1 MPEIN
6 YWKTRASKERQ
17 LKNFYSANN
26 HWAPAMMLLA
36 AGMNSHYNKTIDTTI
51 GSELLT
57 LMALK
62 GSEAQNQA
70 QSRNLAVS
78 AS

>member
-1 MPEIN
+1 
-6 YWKTRASKERQ
+6 
-17 LKNFYSANN
+17 
-26 HWAPAMMLLA
+26 MMLLA
-36 AGMNSHYNKTIDTTI
+36 AGMNSHYNKTIDTSI